1 MPALSSLGDLATLF
15 RLQRQ
20 TAGIKTEVQN
30 RALELS
36 SGRKSDLAAAVRGD
50 WRSLASVEHRLGLAA
65 TERLTIAEARGF
77 AQASQ
82 TALATVQGAAD
93 SALAAVLAVP
103 AAPTLNAA
111 ERAGSV
117 ARHAFAAAVGA
128 LNQDSAGRSVFA
140 GDATDGPALAPA
152 EDMLAQ
158 LETAIAG
165 LTTAAEVTAAVE
177 AWFTA
182 PGGGFETSGYLGSDS
197 GLAPFQLGSGNS
209 EEIGTRADD
218 PRLREMLTG
227 LALGA
232 LLGSPAFAGPVSE
245 REVLAHTAGERLL
258 EGQGAVTGLQAA
270 IGDSE
275 AAIEAAMAR
284 NGTETTALERSRA
297 DLVNADPF
305 EAATRLEA
313 ARSQLETLFAMT
325 ARISRLSLTDYL
337 R

>member
-1 MPALSSLGDLATLF
+1 MTALSSLGDLASLF

-20 TAGIKTEVQN
+20 TGGIKSEVQN

-36 SGRKSDLAAAVRGD
+36 SGRKADLAGSLRGD
-50 WRSLASVEHRLGLAA
+50 WRGLASVEHRLGLAS
-65 TERLTIAEARGF
+65 TERLAIAEARGF
-77 AQASQ
+77 AQAAQ
-82 TALATVQGAAD
+82 TALGTMQGAAD

-117 ARHAFAAAVGA
+117 ARHAFATAVGA

-152 EDMLAQ
+152 ETMLAD

-177 AWFTA
+177 AWFDT
-182 PGGGFETSGYLGSDS
+182 PGGSFESTGYIGSGTS
-197 GLAPFQLGSGNS
+197 LAPFSLGDNR

-218 PRLREMLTG
+218 PRLREMLKG

-232 LLGSPAFAGPVSE
+232 LVGSPAFAGPVSE
-245 REVLAHTAGERLL
+245 RERLSHTAGERLL
-258 EGQGAVTGLQAA
+258 EGQGAVTGLQAG

-284 NGTETTALERSRA
+284 NGTETTALEHSRA

-313 ARSQLETLFAMT
+313 AQSQLETLFALT